1 MTGWQKLNWRG
12 KLALLYAY
20 FQVGTSALAIPY
32 AVAGSAAGFKI
43 LFPLTTWQCLGL
55 AVLTTPAI
63 VLLGGWWKRHGLL
76 KHQQEVSVVDG
87 WNHLQLLD
95 IWLQIETAERL
106 GIQLKDID
114 IANVIQRIEHVLA
127 STKAP
132 ADQSQPVFS
141 DALKR
146 YFEAREGAQV
156 GSGDTIRG

>member
-1 MTGWQKLNWRG
+1 MTGWNKLNWRG

-32 AVAGSAAGFKI
+32 AIAGSAAGFKI
-43 LFPLTTWQCLGL
+43 LFALTTWQCLGL

-95 IWLQIETAERL
+95 IWLQIETAERV

-114 IANVIQRIEHVLA
+114 ITNVIQRIEHVLA
-127 STKAP
+127 STKTP
-132 ADQSQPVFS
+132 AISPQPAVS
-141 DALKR
+141 DAMTR
-146 YFEAREGAQV
+146 YLEARERA
-156 GSGDTIRG
+156 